1 MRRVVPWVIC
11 LVALDQAVKLIIA
24 NFFIDTEFTIVQN
37 FLYFYV
43 TQNIYLGWIPSM
55 LGVAMPLYVAVFLV
69 IISWLFIV
77 IAHRYLIF
85 ITYDFTKYKT
95 IPHLFLALLL
105 SASICKLIDDIFW
118 GGSLDFILLFDW
130 FIFDL
135 KDVYI
140 TIGVSL
146 TMFYAI
152 TYEVLQYKN
161 FSKEERKE
169 NTKKH
174 SFLRWLKNGLPTAP
188 STPEILH

>member
-140 TIGVSL
+140 TIGASL
-146 TMFYAI
+146 IMFYAI
-152 TYEVLQYKN
+152 T
-161 FSKEERKE
+161 
-169 NTKKH
+169 
-174 SFLRWLKNGLPTAP
+174 
-188 STPEILH
+188 